1 MRACTAKCRRPPAT
15 PLPADSAPIAS
26 SRFTKNITRKSAPEP
41 ADTLIRMD
49 TQAVV
54 LQLRYG
60 AWATRRVLE
69 STLELS
75 PDELSRD
82 LSNSFGGIQGT
93 LTHIFQGD
101 AIWFDRL
108 MGTPTRNLGA
118 YEPAPDFAQFSKN
131 WLALLDRYVSWA
143 EGLKPGEWDRI
154 VHYRFIN
161 GDAGQ
166 QPVWQL

>member
-1 MRACTAKCRRPPAT
+1 
-15 PLPADSAPIAS
+15 
-26 SRFTKNITRKSAPEP
+26 
-41 ADTLIRMD
+41 MD

-54 LQLRYG
+54 LQLRYS

-75 PDELSRD
+75 PDELNRD
-82 LSNSFGGIQGT
+82 LSNSFGSIQGT

-101 AIWFDRL
+101 SIWFDRL

-166 QPVWQL
+166 QPVWQLALHIVNHATYHRGQIITMLRQLGRTPIGTDLITYYRSMSTAAAKV